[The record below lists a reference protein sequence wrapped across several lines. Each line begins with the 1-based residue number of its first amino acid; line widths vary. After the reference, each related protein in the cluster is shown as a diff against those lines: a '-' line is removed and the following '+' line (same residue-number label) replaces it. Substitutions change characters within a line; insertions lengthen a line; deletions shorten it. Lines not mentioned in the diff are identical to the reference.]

1 MQKNY
6 PIKFY
11 SEDDKNKI
19 KFNNTDDIINDI
31 NNFIS
36 KFEEKVFNRLIN
48 PKFCNAAKF
57 KNYIKLL
64 NAIKNRFDIFV
75 VQNLNDIDI
84 KDNKVINEFET
95 LIDDIINYLK
105 YTLIITNNFQDDFD
119 YVNHLKQFLNEN
131 QILNKYY
138 RNTIKTQQVWC
149 PEFLFQINQ
158 EQYNQKHKSLSKDK
172 KQKIKA
178 LKIIKTPFE

>member
-19 KFNNTDDIINDI
+19 KFNNTNDIINDI

-48 PKFCNAAKF
+48 PKFCNAVEF

-75 VQNLNDIDI
+75 VQNLNEIDI
-84 KDNKVINEFET
+84 KDNKAINKFET
-95 LIDDIINYLK
+95 LIDDIISYLK
-105 YTLIITNNFQDDFD
+105 HTLILTNNFRDDFD
-119 YVNHLKQFLNEN
+119 YINHLKQFLIDNH
-131 QILNKYY
+131 ILNKYY

-149 PEFLFQINQ
+149 PEFLFKT
-158 EQYNQKHKSLSKDK
+158 NQKQKLK
-172 KQKIKA
+172 KNKKLKHQK
-178 LKIIKTPFE
+178 